1 MPLAVLR
8 PETLQDSCAMKQI
21 EISRPIS
28 LLLVDNNAADVRC
41 AQEAL
46 RDGKI
51 QNEMQIVADGQEALR
66 YLRHEGSYSES
77 QVPDLILLEINL
89 PGMDGLELLDEL
101 QKDQALRKIPV
112 AILTSSRVEQR
123 VLKTYKLPAA
133 CFLTKPLDVDRYLD
147 AVRCFAQFGLTI
159 VALASA

>member
-1 MPLAVLR
+1 
-8 PETLQDSCAMKQI
+8 MKQSDQ
-21 EISRPIS
+21 SRPIS

-51 QNEMQIVADGQEALR
+51 QNEMRIVTDGKEALR
-66 YLRHEGSYSES
+66 YLRHEGMHGDSPI
-77 QVPDLILLEINL
+77 PDLILLEINL

-101 QKDQALRKIPV
+101 QKDQELKKIPV

-123 VLKTYKLPAA
+123 ILKTYNLPAN